1 MKPAIIA
8 IGMVLLMSYVVP
20 EARASDASAGKKIA
34 STTCIACHG
43 MGGIGITDQ
52 YPNLA
57 GQKAPYLEAQLK
69 AFRDGTR
76 SNAIMGP
83 MAKQLSD
90 NDIANV
96 AAYYSHLETR

>member
-1 MKPAIIA
+1 MKSAIIA
-8 IGMVLLMSYVVP
+8 IGIVLLAGYAAP
-20 EARASDASAGKKIA
+20 EARAADPGAGKQVA
-34 STTCIACHG
+34 RTTCVACHG

-57 GQKAPYLEAQLK
+57 GQKAPYLESQLK

-76 SNAIMGP
+76 NNPIMSP

-90 NDIANV
+90 NDIANL
-96 AAYYSHLETR
+96 AAYYSQLEPK